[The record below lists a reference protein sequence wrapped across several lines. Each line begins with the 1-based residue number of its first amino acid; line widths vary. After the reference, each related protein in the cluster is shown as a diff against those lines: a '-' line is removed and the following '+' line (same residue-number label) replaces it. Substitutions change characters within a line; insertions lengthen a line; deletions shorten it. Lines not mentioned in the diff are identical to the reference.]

1 MFSLFH
7 RKLRRAL
14 GPTAAASPTSTAG
27 LTTPQSAKSL
37 LATPHKQKLLEQI
50 WQCTA
55 VSRPQFDKFYLD
67 PIRRYAELVQ
77 FLPASESQH
86 HAYSGGMLDHG
97 LEVITYALKM
107 RPSRL
112 LPSGAQPEVQI
123 AQAEAWNAALAY
135 ASLGENLGKIAID
148 VQVEYS
154 DGCAWHPWH
163 GPLTRPY
170 RFRYRKD
177 REHRLRG
184 AASCLMIQQLLSRE
198 ILDWLSAFPE
208 LWASLIFHWSGH
220 SEHTGELGALITQAD
235 QASVAKAMGS
245 GPINAMSVA
254 KHALRHK
261 LLDSLRYLLASE
273 LKLNQPQA
281 PDGWLTREALWLVSK
296 NVSDK
301 LHHHLLSQGVDGVPE
316 QKIAV
321 LDVLLE
327 YGIVLPT
334 ADGEAIWKVTVT
346 SDRGWSQNFTV
357 LKLLPALI
365 WNGRAR
371 PVAFTGKVTVDQ
383 LEGPSATPFTSEDP
397 AQATTAAETN
407 KPATMTIQSAPS
419 LPDTVSPDS
428 LDSLRNQ
435 FGAPSKWP
443 EDSESAPITERAPSA
458 EEPSVP
464 DNHAKPSGEH
474 FMEWLIEG
482 VRTQEII
489 MNDDQALVH
498 SVEDTLFLVTPGIF
512 QRYAKAFP
520 HFACISKRQG
530 QSDWEWVQRRFG
542 KMKLHR
548 IQANG
553 RCIWT
558 CELSG
563 ARRTRFL
570 HGYFLKKH
578 YGLISDSS
586 SNNPNL
592 KLVTPGNEKPQT
604 TLGNTR

>member
-14 GPTAAASPTSTAG
+14 DPTAPASPTSPAG

-37 LATPHKQKLLEQI
+37 LATPHRQKLLEQI

-55 VSRPQFDKFYLD
+55 VSRPQFDKLYLD

-77 FLPASESQH
+77 LLPASESQH
-86 HAYSGGMLDHG
+86 HAYSGGMLDQG

-112 LPSGAQPEVQI
+112 LPPGAQPEAQI

-154 DGCAWHPWH
+154 DGYAWHPWH

-177 REHRLRG
+177 LEYRMRG
-184 AASCLMIQQLLSRE
+184 AASSLMIQQLLSRE

-235 QASVAKAMGS
+235 QASVAKA
-245 GPINAMSVA
+245 
-254 KHALRHK
+254 
-261 LLDSLRYLLASE
+261 
-273 LKLNQPQA
+273 
-281 PDGWLTREALWLVSK
+281 
-296 NVSDK
+296 
-301 LHHHLLSQGVDGVPE
+301 
-316 QKIAV
+316 
-321 LDVLLE
+321 
-327 YGIVLPT
+327 
-334 ADGEAIWKVTVT
+334 
-346 SDRGWSQNFTV
+346 
-357 LKLLPALI
+357 
-365 WNGRAR
+365 
-371 PVAFTGKVTVDQ
+371 
-383 LEGPSATPFTSEDP
+383 P
-397 AQATTAAETN
+397 AQTTTAAESH
-407 KPATMTIQSAPS
+407 KPATIATQSDPS
-419 LPDTVSPDS
+419 LSDTTSTDY
-428 LDSLRNQ
+428 LDSLTNQ
-435 FGAPSKWP
+435 FGEPPKWP
-443 EDSESAPITERAPSA
+443 EDSDSAPIAESAPSA

-464 DNHAKPSGEH
+464 DKHAKPSGEH

-482 VRTQEII
+482 VRTHEII

-520 HFACISKRQG
+520 HLATISNRQR
-530 QSDWEWVQRRFG
+530 QPDWEWVQRRFG

-570 HGYFLKKH
+570 HGYLLKKH

-586 SNNPNL
+586 LNNPNL
-592 KLVTPGNEKPQT
+592 KVVTPDSKKPHT